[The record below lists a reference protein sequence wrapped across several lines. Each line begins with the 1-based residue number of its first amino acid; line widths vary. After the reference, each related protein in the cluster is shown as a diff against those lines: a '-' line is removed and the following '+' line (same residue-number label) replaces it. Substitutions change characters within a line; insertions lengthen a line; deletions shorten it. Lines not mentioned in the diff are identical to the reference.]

1 MKLDPYHT
9 PYTKTNSK
17 WVKDLNV
24 RPKTYMLLTGHKLH
38 DIGFSNDFLNISPR
52 AQVTAT
58 KKTIGLEHF

>member
-38 DIGFSNDFLNISPR
+38 DFGFSNDFLNII
-52 AQVTAT
+52 T
-58 KKTIGLEHF
+58 KGTGNSNKKDNGT